1 MEWNW
6 EDFAQG
12 PVESNTERIHVT
24 INRRGNLFLNR
35 NAVEAMGEPDA
46 VKLMYDRRR
55 STIGVVRAPLDRRD
69 AFRLKRKERKRGGGR
84 MLYAANFCRYYSIC
98 PDETLAFLAAE
109 VNKDGVLVLD
119 LNEVRAV
126 SKK

>member
-6 EDFAQG
+6 EDFEQG

-55 STIGVVRAPLDRRD
+55 STIGVVRAPLAEARRVPSETKGAETRRRANALCGKLLQVLLDLPRRD
-69 AFRLKRKERKRGGGR
+69 TRLSCRRG
-84 MLYAANFCRYYSIC
+84 
-98 PDETLAFLAAE
+98 E
-109 VNKDGVLVLD
+109 
-119 LNEVRAV
+119 
-126 SKK
+126 